1 MKLLITPS
9 DDFNH
14 SSSSYYSSPF
24 NATTNSDPHLTN
36 FLEGKFLDEQV
47 ESIKKIGD
55 LITRLKRAGPEGLGE
70 YLFDKDI
77 SS

>member
-24 NATTNSDPHLTN
+24 NATTIIMKLN
-36 FLEGKFLDEQV
+36 FTSMLEVKSV
-47 ESIKKIGD
+47 
-55 LITRLKRAGPEGLGE
+55 GE
-70 YLFDKDI
+70 TVTAAVWAY